1 MLQGL
6 PWKVLV
12 GPGLLLGLKFAKV
25 DYQTPENLLIVR
37 ILYGVSQVFI
47 LGLCAFIA
55 YGIRSRG
62 DDKKSLKIKTPP
74 ATGGSGEQ
82 PTETKM
88 TFKDYDMGE
97 LTKLFKNFA
106 LGAAVTIGI
115 HVYMQVVPAL
125 LLQIVTQPITFIEH
139 PLFSIYVLN
148 KDPAKDSKLK
158 RPFPDNSPAARMEA
172 MKQEALKQK
181 ELQEQRDRPSNE
193 TLTDGGSTSSTAALD
208 TATGGNA
215 QTSVSTAERR
225 PTRPN
230 TAEEE

>member
-6 PWKVLV
+6 PWKMLV

-25 DYQTPENLLIVR
+25 DYQSPENLLIVR
-37 ILYGVSQVFI
+37 ILYGVSQVFL

-55 YGIRSRG
+55 YGIRNRG
-62 DDKKSLKIKTPP
+62 DDKKFLKIKTQ
-74 ATGGSGEQ
+74 ALVGYGEE
-82 PTETKM
+82 PTETKI

-125 LLQIVTQPITFIEH
+125 LLQIVTQPITLIEH
-139 PLFSIYVLN
+139 PLFSIYVLS

-158 RPFPDNSPAARMEA
+158 RPFPDNSPAARIEA

-193 TLTDGGSTSSTAALD
+193 TLTDGGSTSSTGALD

-215 QTSVSTAERR
+215 QTSLSTAERR
-225 PTRPN
+225 PTRPS
-230 TAEEE
+230 TAEGE